1 LGLLNKIFGNPEAAA
16 TAADEPM
23 PATSASVSEGD
34 GVLNAAPAEPGGTSG
49 GPEAPSAAEPA
60 PPAPLERAPETMLN
74 RRPQHPRHALVVSPI
89 SLSPDELRLL
99 PGTRQ
104 RMPTLHGLGTGE
116 EANHLDH
123 VLPERPA
130 APELPISQT
139 SSQREM
145 TMPIEMN
152 KTHKQTL
159 VEQGTEFKGT
169 IKSSCAVVVNGS
181 VDGEVDAPE
190 ITITQSGAVTGAIKA
205 KTLRSSGT
213 LSGNVDAGDVFLS
226 GSVRSNTV
234 IKAKSLEVKL
244 GSSER
249 SQLEVTFGEC
259 NLEVAPAAR
268 EEDSSNGRPT
278 SGDGPEV
285 ASKGTSPIAL
295 AASPEVDTLKAGA
308 NAGLGA
314 RSPWKSSRIIEV
326 SASPADD
333 SKTTLR

>member
-1 LGLLNKIFGNPEAAA
+1 MRLLNKIFGNPEGAAS
-16 TAADEPM
+16 AADEPM
-23 PATSASVSEGD
+23 PATSASVSDGD
-34 GVLNAAPAEPGGTSG
+34 GLPNALHPGGNPSH
-49 GPEAPSAAEPA
+49 PDAPPAAE
-60 PPAPLERAPETMLN
+60 PPAPLPLGQAPETNLN

-89 SLSPDELRLL
+89 SLSPEELRLL
-99 PGTRQ
+99 PGTRP

-116 EANHLDH
+116 EPSPRDD
-123 VLPERPA
+123 VLPEPPSAR
-130 APELPISQT
+130 ELPMPQT

-152 KTHKQTL
+152 KSHKQTL
-159 VEQGTEFKGT
+159 VEHGTEFKGT

-190 ITITQSGAVTGAIKA
+190 ITITQSGAVVGAIKA

-213 LSGNVDAGDVFLS
+213 LSGNVDAGDVYLS
-226 GSVRSNTV
+226 GGVRSNTV

-249 SQLEVTFGEC
+249 GQLEVTFGEC
-259 NLEVAPAAR
+259 NLEVAPAPR
-268 EEDSSNGRPT
+268 EEESSNGRPV
-278 SGDGPEV
+278 SGDDADL
-285 ASKGTSPIAL
+285 ASKGTSPISL
-295 AASPEVDTLKAGA
+295 AAAPDADAPKAGG
-308 NAGLGA
+308 NSGPGT

-333 SKTTLR
+333 GKTTLR